1 MVFVYKNSPNL
12 LFGMLCLPGDQSHPF
27 AQPTINPLACCICWT
42 GVLGH
47 VVFFLLGMKAQ
58 ILGLTYCWGMLKN
71 TESIAQ
77 TGLSKRRLI
86 ELDDRTIWFQALSD
100 SVSKR
105 IGRDLFLLL
114 KWLLFFL
121 LSLSCQFMS
130 TFHII
135 LTALSVLCIT
145 KRWGKETTC
154 LVPFTIFIVSIGS
167 IVLSVKSRSMCQG
180 HGTAPSSSFKK

>member
-1 MVFVYKNSPNL
+1 MGSVELQIPFPHCRYSHQL
-12 LFGMLCLPGDQSHPF
+12 QEGAQGLCLRIVSQ
-27 AQPTINPLACCICWT
+27 ICNHRFSFLG
-42 GVLGH
+42 GVL
-47 VVFFLLGMKAQ
+47 
-58 ILGLTYCWGMLKN
+58 ICYCWGMLKK
-71 TESIAQ
+71 TESITQ

-86 ELDDRTIWFQALSD
+86 ESDDRTIWFQALSD

-105 IGRDLFLLL
+105 IGRDLFRLL
-114 KWLLFFL
+114 KWLLFFF

-145 KRWGKETTC
+145 KRWGKETPC
-154 LVPFTIFIVSIGS
+154 LAPFTIFIVSIGS

-180 HGTAPSSSFKK
+180 HGTAPSFSFKK